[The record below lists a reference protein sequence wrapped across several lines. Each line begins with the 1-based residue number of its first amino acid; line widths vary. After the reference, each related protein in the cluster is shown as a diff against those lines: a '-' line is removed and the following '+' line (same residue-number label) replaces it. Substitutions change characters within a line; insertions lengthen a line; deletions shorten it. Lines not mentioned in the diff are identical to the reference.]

1 MDYKK
6 LLDQVI
12 EKYFEKS
19 KFDLKGKLEWDPVT
33 EREKTRYFNKMGKD
47 LKTQRRRFKTVQVFW
62 EKPKENKES
71 SGPFLFYHH
80 ILISQIENNGVFYC
94 VNDYCWAR
102 MGQKIRYKFEIRN
115 PEDNNP
121 KSFKIKLLD
130 EYMMMIR

>member
-47 LKTQRRRFKTVQVFW
+47 LKTQRRRFKTVQVFLG
-62 EKPKENKES
+62 KTKRK
-71 SGPFLFYHH
+71 
-80 ILISQIENNGVFYC
+80 
-94 VNDYCWAR
+94 
-102 MGQKIRYKFEIRN
+102 
-115 PEDNNP
+115 
-121 KSFKIKLLD
+121 
-130 EYMMMIR
+130 